1 MRTLFMSDLKLYIL
15 NATSFAVSFSQID
28 MILKI
33 LLISVTIG
41 YTLQKWYLLD
51 KDRRDA
57 KKK

>member
-1 MRTLFMSDLKLYIL
+1 MSDLKLYIL